1 MKDHAGRLQRRPDR
15 ICHRQYVNMCQCVS
29 CVNRVNYMRDPHRDD
44 SPPDDSLL
52 LGLVHAHAANRDAFD
67 EVDPGATDELP
78 AGSGNQHD

>member
-1 MKDHAGRLQRRPDR
+1 
-15 ICHRQYVNMCQCVS
+15 
-29 CVNRVNYMRDPHRDD
+29 MRDPHRDD

-52 LGLVHAHAANRDAFD
+52 LGLVEAHAANRDGSN